1 MFELSSFITNKYVI
15 GIFFAGLFTWIVLI
29 LIGMIYI
36 TYKISND
43 YEIIKCPKIDE
54 KNTNPKE
61 GSTINYV
68 RLYPESEYETH
79 EVIKFTTTQERLSK
93 MAIIIF
99 WILFLPLS
107 ICGILFIIKKY
118 KN

>member
-1 MFELSSFITNKYVI
+1 MFELSSFIKNKYVI
-15 GIFFAGLFTWIVLI
+15 SIISAGLVTWIVLI
-29 LIGMIYI
+29 FLGMIYI
-36 TYKISND
+36 THKIIND

-79 EVIKFTTTQERLSK
+79 EVIKFSDTQERLSK
-93 MAIIIF
+93 MAIIMF

-107 ICGILFIIKKY
+107 VCGILFIIKKI
-118 KN
+118 